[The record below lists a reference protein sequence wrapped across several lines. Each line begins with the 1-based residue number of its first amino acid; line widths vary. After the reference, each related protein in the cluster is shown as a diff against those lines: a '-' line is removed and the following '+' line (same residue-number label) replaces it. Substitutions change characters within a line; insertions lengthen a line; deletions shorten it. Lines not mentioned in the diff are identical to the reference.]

1 MPIIGGQR
9 LQETGYNF
17 HQSGLAGCLRVFLY
31 DTPTLAH
38 FDPEMMRI
46 PVCIADQGVESLSVY
61 HPWTGPRRFEA
72 APGRIILVDRK
83 NKEVEGFTFGGS
95 LEILVADELTTCTLQ
110 SPVRIIELI
119 RGDSVLMMLA
129 TEVEVLLAQRR
140 AFWRR
145 DKETYEARLAK
156 VEPVL
161 LYAVC
166 LNALTAWMDRLDGAL
181 NDPAVR
187 AFHTFLHREIVSVQA
202 EGVWPTIVPALSD
215 VL

>member
-1 MPIIGGQR
+1 MPTLGGHG
-9 LQETGYNF
+9 LLETGYDF
-17 HQSGLAGCLRVFLY
+17 QQSGLAGCLQVFLY

-46 PVCIADQGVESLSVY
+46 PVRIADQGVESLSVY

-83 NKEVEGFTFGGS
+83 NKEVEGFTFGGG

-110 SPVRIIELI
+110 SPVRIIELV
-119 RGDSVLMMLA
+119 RGDSELMMLA
-129 TEVEVLLAQRR
+129 TEVEVLLAERC
-140 AFWRR
+140 AFWGR
-145 DKETYEARLAK
+145 DEESYEARLAK
-156 VEPVL
+156 VDPVL
-161 LYAVC
+161 LYAMC
-166 LNALTAWMDRLDGAL
+166 LSALTVRTDSLDVAL

-187 AFHTFLHREIVSVQA
+187 AFRTFLRRETVSMQA
-202 EGVWPTIVPALSD
+202 EGTWPASMPALSD